1 MFSSFNIW
9 KRGIHVSKL
18 CSEHDGTLDVDN
30 QLHTGKAFLRRLK
43 GLNKALRSLLNH
55 SEYSI
60 YKIQKALRPL
70 VLHEGLNMIPNDVL
84 AMIFEKDFESNPGY
98 TPRLACVNRRFRDVA
113 LSLPKL
119 WSALPLGRGKEKLD
133 VYLTRSKD
141 VGLTVR
147 VGLGMT
153 SIWDV
158 QEVQQHAQRWEC
170 VYVEISNEDDKAVAP
185 KSLSFPRLQ
194 SLTVQFIPSRTEYWG
209 GFIEFNIDWKLPALR
224 HLTFRSA
231 TPIIPPSVAANLI
244 TLDLRLNSPTELRR
258 YDNAELLRQLSA
270 MHNLQALSLS
280 LHNAHNHSEETPSVQ
295 CDLRSLRDLSIEISG
310 EAKILD
316 IRRLLHHMNL
326 VSVRKLSIKIDDE
339 PERRS
344 SFYQYQSLSSL
355 FTTSSPHHLLTF
367 PNTEHITVI
376 ISPKRNFGIRNRTL
390 TLDDLLG
397 HSAMRNLHINAPN
410 LQFKTPEEFEN
421 RELNIRVVSIEG
433 CSFGAR
439 KFLDHLL
446 AHVNPDGMRLCSSI
460 EKLRVLGCPE
470 VTMNYLLDFLPEE
483 KIDWSPVV
491 GSHSSQRFRL

>member
-18 CSEHDGTLDVDN
+18 CSEHGGTLDVDN
-30 QLHTGKAFLRRLK
+30 QLHTGKTALRRLK
-43 GLNKALRSLLNH
+43 GLSKALQSLLNH

-70 VLHEGLNMIPNDVL
+70 VLHEGLTMISDDVL
-84 AMIFEKDFESNPGY
+84 AMIFEKDFETNPGY

-133 VYLTRSKD
+133 VYLNRSKD

-153 SIWDV
+153 SMWDE
-158 QEVQQHAQRWEC
+158 QEVQRHAQRWER
-170 VYVEISNEDDKAVAP
+170 VIIEISNEEDKAVDLQ
-185 KSLSFPRLQ
+185 SLSFPRLQ
-194 SLTVQFIPSRTEYWG
+194 SLSVQFLPSHAEYWG
-209 GFIEFNIDWKLPALR
+209 GFINFDINWKLPALR
-224 HLTFRSA
+224 HLTFWSA

-280 LHNAHNHSEETPSVQ
+280 LHNAHNSEETPSVQ
-295 CDLRSLRDLSIEISG
+295 CDLPSLRDLSIEISG
-310 EAKILD
+310 ETKIID
-316 IRRLLHHMNL
+316 IRKLLHNINL
-326 VSVRKLSIKIDDE
+326 VSVRKIKIGDE
-339 PERRS
+339 PEKRS

-355 FTTSSPHHLLTF
+355 FTTSSPHHRLTF
-367 PNTEHITVI
+367 PNMEHITVI
-376 ISPKRNFGIRNRTL
+376 ISPKRNFRIKNMTL

-397 HSAMRNLHINAPN
+397 HSAMRNLHINAPR

-446 AHVNPDGMRLCSSI
+446 AHVNPDGTRLCSSI
-460 EKLRVLGCPE
+460 EKLRVSGCPE

-483 KIDWSPVV
+483 KIEWSPVV
-491 GSHSSQRFRL
+491 DSHSSQ

>member
-153 SIWDV
+153 SIWNV

-170 VYVEISNEDDKAVAP
+170 VTVEISNEDDKAVDLQ
-185 KSLSFPRLQ
+185 SLSFPRLQ
-194 SLTVQFIPSRTEYWG
+194 SLSVQFLPSHTEYWG
-209 GFIEFNIDWKLPALR
+209 GFVDFNIDWKLPALR
-224 HLTFRSA
+224 HLTFWSA
-231 TPIIPPSVAANLI
+231 TPVIPPSVAASLI
-244 TLDLRLNSPTELRR
+244 TLELRLESPTELRF
-258 YDNAELLRQLSA
+258 YNNAELLRQLSA
-270 MHNLQALSLS
+270 MHNLQALSLF
-280 LHNAHNHSEETPSVQ
+280 LHNAQNYEETPSVQ

-310 EAKILD
+310 ETKIID
-316 IRRLLHHMNL
+316 IRKLLHNINL
-326 VSVRKLSIKIDDE
+326 VNVRKVFIKLGYDLE
-339 PERRS
+339 NS
-344 SFYQYQSLSSL
+344 SAYYQYQLLSSI
-355 FTTSSPHHLLTF
+355 FTTSSPHHRLTF
-367 PNTEHITVI
+367 PNMELITIIINPRRNYGLKNVI
-376 ISPKRNFGIRNRTL
+376 V
-390 TLDDLLG
+390 DDLLG
-397 HSAMRNLHINAPN
+397 HPALRNLHINSPY
-410 LQFKTPEEFEN
+410 LQYSKPVGFDI
-421 RELNIRVVSIEG
+421 RALNIRVVTIEG
-433 CSFGAR
+433 CNSGVR
-439 KFLDHLL
+439 RFLDTLL
-446 AHVNPDGMRLCSSI
+446 AHVNPNGTRLCSSI

-470 VTMNYLLDFLPEE
+470 VTMNYLLNLLPEE
-483 KIDWSPVV
+483 KIEWSPVV